1 MLRSVALYV
10 LLVGLPLTGLYA
22 LLEWG
27 QALVPPPTIGGRWSL
42 AETASACPGLPA
54 TSVLSIEQSGRFLR
68 LRVDDMPFGQGRL
81 DDGRVSAS
89 VPVALPGCGD
99 ALALEASLDET
110 GERLVGQLGLPG
122 CKACPTA
129 TLEAHRLPPK
139 E

>member
-1 MLRSVALYV
+1 MLRSVTLYV

-27 QALVPPPTIGGRWSL
+27 QSLVPPPTIGGRWSL
-42 AETASACPGLPA
+42 AETTSACPGLSA

-81 DDGRVSAS
+81 DEGHMSAS

-129 TLEAHRLPPK
+129 TLEARRLPK